1 MLWVGRAAGWLG
13 QHQEAHLLTADP
25 LLWSSAPVVTESP
38 DQHSCVHAHA
48 HTHTHTYTYTHTHRH
63 IYTQTHRETHIHTYT
78 HADTHTQTHIRTH
91 THTHTHNTHTHTH
104 VDTYTH
110 IHVHAHTCARA
121 HTRVH
126 THTHACTHSTHAHAR
141 THMCTHTCT
150 SACAR
155 EPEHCCG
162 DLLGHCSV
170 QLSPQRQ
177 VGACSDGFA
186 PLSSEDGTEWP
197 SAAHPCSPPQTS
209 RALGSAM
216 LKTVGPSPVQ
226 LSCWEKSTSPPEH
239 MHACSHM
246 PTHVQEVTGTHTNTQ
261 THTSIARSW
270 CMWGPLPW
278 LRARPLL

>member
-1 MLWVGRAAGWLG
+1 MAGTAPG
-13 QHQEAHLLTADP
+13 GTPAHCRP
-25 LLWSSAPVVTESP
+25 SPVVLCTCSYREPRSTLL
-38 DQHSCVHAHA
+38 CARTRA
-48 HTHTHTYTYTHTHRH
+48 HTHAHIH
-63 IYTQTHRETHIHTYT
+63 IY
-78 HADTHTQTHIRTH
+78 THTQTHIH
-91 THTHTHNTHTHTH
+91 T
-104 VDTYTH
+104 DTYTH
-110 IHVHAHTCARA
+110 IHTERHIYIHTHTRTHIHRHVYAHIHTRTHTIHIHTHTWTHIHTHVHAHTCARA
-121 HTRVH
+121 HTRVHAH

-141 THMCTHTCT
+141 THMCTHTCA

-216 LKTVGPSPVQ
+216 LKTVDPSPVQ

-239 MHACSHM
+239 MHTCSHM